1 MDTKN
6 IGLGSG
12 LGERGPRTE
21 NVRLDEGSGLGA
33 RGPRRENV
41 SLDES
46 AGSGAVGAKTS
57 NGLADTKMNS
67 AALCRDAATG
77 NDGTSKIGDLRFE
90 TGGAGGKARSDS
102 KLNGLTAEQ
111 QAKVKRW
118 LFEENVSFAGVAER
132 CRAEFGVELSKTS
145 VIRYYRREASVRR
158 LEASLNHRRE
168 GRPDAA
174 IGDAN
179 AYYGELMATAGEMAL
194 ESARGDV
201 DDAKRRAFVD
211 CTKLLIA
218 ARREGNYARRV
229 DLAREKFEFDAAT
242 ACVMRQMEIQMVL
255 EDDSLTD
262 EERIRSVREELFGP
276 DLPE

>member
-1 MDTKN
+1 M
-6 IGLGSG
+6 
-12 LGERGPRTE
+12 GEG
-21 NVRLDEGSGLGA
+21 
-33 RGPRRENV
+33 
-41 SLDES
+41 
-46 AGSGAVGAKTS
+46 
-57 NGLADTKMNS
+57 
-67 AALCRDAATG
+67 
-77 NDGTSKIGDLRFE
+77 GTPN
-90 TGGAGGKARSDS
+90 GKARSDS
-102 KLNGLTAEQ
+102 KLSGLTAEQ
-111 QAKVKRW
+111 QAKVKQW
-118 LFEENVSFAGVAER
+118 LFEENASFARVAER

-158 LEASLNHRRE
+158 LEKSLNQRRE

-174 IGDAN
+174 TGDAN

-194 ESARGDV
+194 ESARGEV

-255 EDDSLTD
+255 ENESLTD

>member
-1 MDTKN
+1 METKN
-6 IGLGSG
+6 IGLGS
-12 LGERGPRTE
+12 P
-21 NVRLDEGSGLGA
+21 LGA
-33 RGPRRENV
+33 VEKEEGRSENA
-41 SLDES
+41 ES
-46 AGSGAVGAKTS
+46 GK
-57 NGLADTKMNS
+57 
-67 AALCRDAATG
+67 AAA
-77 NDGTSKIGDLRFE
+77 
-90 TGGAGGKARSDS
+90 GKARSDS
-102 KLNGLTAEQ
+102 KLNGLTPER
-111 QAKVKRW
+111 QASIKHW
-118 LFEENVSFAGVAER
+118 LFEENMSFARVAER
-132 CRAEFGVELSKTS
+132 CRAEFGVEVSKMS

-158 LEASLNHRRE
+158 LEKSLHQRRE